1 MDTYDYIMAAWLGG
15 ILMGVFVVIHFILI
29 GRGVGGST
37 GYVCAVKHVTKT
49 KSLFFGYNLDPLK
62 FFFSIG
68 LPIGGLIHLLLIQNG
83 TFELSFDMGMYDDV
97 LPANDILKA
106 ISLIA
111 GGILLGAGARMAGG
125 CTSGHALAGGA
136 LLNRVS
142 LLVAV
147 IFFVTAIIVA
157 QLMFF
162 FLR

>member
-1 MDTYDYIMAAWLGG
+1 MVAWLGG
-15 ILMGVFVVIHFILI
+15 VLMGAFVIAHFVLI

-37 GYVCAVKHVTKT
+37 GYVCAVKKISNS

-68 LPIGGLIHLLLIQNG
+68 LPLGGLIHLLFIQEMP
-83 TFELSFDMGMYDDV
+83 FELTFDMGIYENV
-97 LPANDILKA
+97 LPNSDVLKA

-111 GGILLGAGARMAGG
+111 GGMLLGVGARMAGG

-142 LLVAV
+142 LTVAM
-147 IFFVTAIIVA
+147 IFFVTAIAVA
-157 QLMFF
+157 QLLFY
-162 FLR
+162 FLY

>member
-1 MDTYDYIMAAWLGG
+1 MDNYIIAAWLGG
-15 ILMGVFVVIHFILI
+15 ILMGVFVVVHFILI

-37 GYVCAVKHVTKT
+37 GFVCAVKHVTNT

-68 LPIGGLIHLLLIQNG
+68 LPLGGLIHLLFIQNG
-83 TFELSFDMGMYDDV
+83 TFALSFDMGMYDDV
-97 LPANDILKA
+97 LPKSDVLKA
-106 ISLIA
+106 IALIA

-142 LLVAV
+142 LTIAA
-147 IFFVTAIIVA
+147 IFFVTAIAVA
-157 QLMFF
+157 QLMFY
-162 FLR
+162 FL